1 MADDTA
7 IVEDDPFVRA
17 GEYALGVLEGEERSA
32 AQRSMLSDASFA
44 DAVAWWERR
53 LGAMGEAA
61 GRMLPS
67 PSVWTGIEARLD
79 ADTPADVATMMEP
92 SRGPSGWNIATAIAG
107 LGAAAAALVLFLS
120 TPETVETLPPDVAL
134 APSEQFVAQLQDEEA
149 GRRLAGVVDPQNRRL
164 SLSID
169 GFTAGEGQAP
179 ELWVIPEGGAP
190 VSLGSIPQS
199 GNFARDLSA
208 REAEL
213 LVAGSTLAV
222 TFEEDTGLPHES
234 PTPPILI
241 AGALDQV

>member
-1 MADDTA
+1 MADDPA
-7 IVEDDPFVRA
+7 ILGDDPFVRA

-32 AQRSMLSDASFA
+32 ARRSMLSDASFA

-79 ADTPADVATMMEP
+79 AEGQTAVATMPEP
-92 SRGPSGWNIATAIAG
+92 SRGPSAWSIATAIAG
-107 LGAAAAALVLFLS
+107 LGAAAAALILFLS
-120 TPETVETLPPDVAL
+120 TPKTIETLPPDVAL

-199 GNFARDLSA
+199 GSFARDLSA

-222 TFEEDTGLPHES
+222 TFEEDTGVPHEA

-241 AGALDQV
+241 AGALDRV